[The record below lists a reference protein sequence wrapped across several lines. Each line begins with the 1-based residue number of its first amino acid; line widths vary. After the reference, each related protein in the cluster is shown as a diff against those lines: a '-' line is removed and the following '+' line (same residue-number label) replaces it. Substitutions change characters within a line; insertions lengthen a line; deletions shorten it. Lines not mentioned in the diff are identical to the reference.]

1 MSVRMLIY
9 VKLHY
14 KYDYDIRQFFKMLQF
29 MPIVYMSR
37 VHLIYP
43 RNSTIFGKEEKEIKS
58 TATISK
64 KRKRKR
70 DKKQT
75 LKIFKYAKCKSLWW
89 INKYSVLSLAIF
101 HFLNAIKTWQ

>member
-1 MSVRMLIY
+1 M
-9 VKLHY
+9 
-14 KYDYDIRQFFKMLQF
+14 
-29 MPIVYMSR
+29 VYMSR

-43 RNSTIFGKEEKEIKS
+43 RNSPIFGKDEKEIKS

-75 LKIFKYAKCKSLWW
+75 LKIFKYAKCKSLWL
-89 INKYSVLSLAIF
+89 INIWYYRWQYSIS
-101 HFLNAIKTWQ
+101 

>member
-1 MSVRMLIY
+1 M
-9 VKLHY
+9 
-14 KYDYDIRQFFKMLQF
+14 
-29 MPIVYMSR
+29 VYMSR

-43 RNSTIFGKEEKEIKS
+43 KNSPIFGKDEKEIKS

-75 LKIFKYAKCKSLWW
+75 LKIFKYAKCKSLWL
-89 INKYSVLSLAIF
+89 INIWYYRWQYSIS
-101 HFLNAIKTWQ
+101 